1 MKDLPIFLTDT
12 PQVFVWG
19 EQREVIILGAMKQV
33 ESYGASFVFPSFALF
48 QEVPRGGLVFFG
60 KYQSHGSGEMLFS
73 FAQIESFL
81 PLVHVNICFPHHDI
95 FSV

>member
-12 PQVFVWG
+12 PQVFVWV
-19 EQREVIILGAMKQV
+19 EQRGVIILGTMKQV

-48 QEVPRGGLVFFG
+48 QEVPRGLVFFG
-60 KYQSHGSGEMLFS
+60 KYQSHDSGEMPFS